1 MNKDE
6 LFQTIQAVR
15 ETACKNEPDARKRAL
30 IDEAMKVALN
40 AVVATVVNRPTVLY
54 AIENIATRE
63 ITYNARGGLYKTYHD
78 ADQKLKKMGP
88 GYRIAEYRLKEA

>member
-30 IDEAMKVALN
+30 IDEAMKVAVN
-40 AVVATVVNRPTVLY
+40 AVVATVVNRPETLY
-54 AIENIATRE
+54 AIENVATGE
-63 ITYNARGGLYKTYHD
+63 IIFNARGGCYKTYAD
-78 ADQKLKKMGP
+78 AEKKLNKMGA
-88 GYRIAEYRLKEA
+88 GYRIAEYRLKSV